1 MEPVVKK
8 QLFHG
13 LRIFGIVFWAIVAL
27 IASSVCWKAETT
39 AGENVFGV
47 LNLLVHAAGIFF
59 AVKYDI
65 KKEKEE
71 V

>member
-13 LRIFGIVFWAIVAL
+13 LRIFSIGFWAIVAL
-27 IASSVCWKAETT
+27 IASSVCWQEGTT
-39 AGENVFGV
+39 VGENVFGV
-47 LNLLVHAAGIFF
+47 LNLLIHAIGIFF
-59 AVKYDI
+59 AVKYDT

>member
-1 MEPVVKK
+1 MEQASKK

-13 LRIFGIVFWAIVAL
+13 LRVFGIAIWAIIAL
-27 IASSVCWKAETT
+27 IASSICWKAGTT

>member
-8 QLFHG
+8 QLFHS
-13 LRIFGIVFWAIVAL
+13 LRIFGIGFWAIVAL
-27 IASSVCWKAETT
+27 IASSVCWKTGTT
-39 AGENVFGV
+39 TGENVFGV
-47 LNLLVHAAGIFF
+47 LNLLIHAICIFF

>member
-1 MEPVVKK
+1 MEQASKK

-13 LRIFGIVFWAIVAL
+13 LRVFGIAVWAIIAL
-27 IASSVCWKAETT
+27 IASTVCWKQGTT
-39 AGENVFGV
+39 VGENIFGA
-47 LNLLVHAAGIFF
+47 LNLLIHLGCIT
-59 AVKYDI
+59 AVALYDI

>member
-1 MEPVVKK
+1 MEPAVKK

-13 LRIFGIVFWAIVAL
+13 LRVFGIAVWAIIAL
-27 IASSVCWKAETT
+27 IASTVCWKQGTT
-39 AGENVFGV
+39 VGENVFGV
-47 LNLLVHAAGIFF
+47 LNLLIHAFGIFL
-59 AVKYDI
+59 AVKYDA